1 MTERREARRLRAKRA
16 KNAEVR
22 ATLTPLAPGERPLPL
37 LIAIGVALVLAT
49 VNLVGTLIG
58 DDVPLVG
65 TVIFCVVMGMAAYG
79 LWNQRAWAVLG
90 FLALLG
96 IILVFATLSLLVASN
111 LAAVAFC
118 VVIIAGAG
126 TAVLEAHPGHGA
138 DSGAARTRGSEFH
151 HA

>member
-1 MTERREARRLRAKRA
+1 MTERQKPAGYARSEA

-22 ATLTPLAPGERPLPL
+22 ATLTPLEHGERPLPL

-49 VNLVGTLIG
+49 VNLVGTLIS

-96 IILVFATLSLLVASN
+96 IILAFATLSLLVASN

-118 VVIIAGAG
+118 VVLIAGAG
-126 TAVLEAHPGHGA
+126 TLFWKLIRVLGRIQAPP
-138 DSGAARTRGSEFH
+138 R
-151 HA
+151 

>member
-1 MTERREARRLRAKRA
+1 MAEREKPAGYARSEA

-22 ATLTPLAPGERPLPL
+22 ATLTPLEPGERPLPL
-37 LIAIGVALVLAT
+37 LIAIGVAIVLAA
-49 VNLVGTLIG
+49 VNLVGTIIS

-65 TVIFCVVMGMAAYG
+65 TIIFCVVMGMAAYG

-96 IILVFATLSLLVASN
+96 IILAFATLSLLVASN

-118 VVIIAGAG
+118 LALIAGTG
-126 TAVLEAHPGHGA
+126 TLFWKLIRVLGRIQAPP
-138 DSGAARTRGSEFH
+138 R
-151 HA
+151 

>member
-1 MTERREARRLRAKRA
+1 MAEREKPAGYARSEA

-22 ATLTPLAPGERPLPL
+22 ATLTPLEPGERPLPL
-37 LIAIGVALVLAT
+37 LIAIGVAIVLAA
-49 VNLVGTLIG
+49 VNLVGTIIS

-65 TVIFCVVMGMAAYG
+65 TIIFCVVMGMAAYG

-96 IILVFATLSLLVASN
+96 IILAFATLSLLVASN

-118 VVIIAGAG
+118 VALIAGAG
-126 TAVLEAHPGHGA
+126 TLFWKLIRVLGRIQAPP
-138 DSGAARTRGSEFH
+138 R
-151 HA
+151 